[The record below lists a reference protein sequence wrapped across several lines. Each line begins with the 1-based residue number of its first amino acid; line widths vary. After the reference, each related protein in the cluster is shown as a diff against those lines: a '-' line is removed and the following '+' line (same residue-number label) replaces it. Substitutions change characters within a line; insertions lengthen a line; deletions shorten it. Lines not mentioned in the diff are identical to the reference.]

1 MSNRGPMVSKLFI
14 IHGIMLLGAVAAAM
28 SAAREI
34 WRRPMNRW
42 RLLAPGLLATL
53 ATTILLGY
61 PDILDLLQPAVWTL
75 GLLAALV
82 GASRG
87 HWMGLDSD
95 HGWRLVR
102 LSRGYDGFVV
112 ALALALFAT
121 IQFTLELK
129 GNDDSP
135 YEPTLE
141 FVMIVASGYL
151 LGRSVIA
158 WFRAGSIHHVDLH
171 EL

>member
-1 MSNRGPMVSKLFI
+1 MVSKLFI
-14 IHGIMLLGAVAAAM
+14 IHGAMLLGAVAAAA
-28 SAAREI
+28 SAAREVR
-34 WRRPMNRW
+34 RRPIKRW
-42 RLLAPGLLATL
+42 RLLAPGLLATFS
-53 ATTILLGY
+53 TTILLAY
-61 PDILDLLQPAVWTL
+61 PDILDLLRTQVWLL

-82 GASRG
+82 GAARG

-112 ALALALFAT
+112 SLAVALFAT
-121 IQFTLELK
+121 IQFILEQK
-129 GNDDSP
+129 GDDDGP

-151 LGRSVIA
+151 LGRSVVA

-171 EL
+171 EP